1 MNPGR
6 ITVLM
11 LSGVLLVY
19 LLAFVLLPS
28 GAFWITDGGNK
39 FILIQ
44 NMERFGSINID
55 YPARDID
62 PEKRFFPRA
71 DFHFQKVGDNI
82 QSFYPP
88 YYPFLALGAY
98 KLLGINGLMLLSLL
112 SMMVVVYL
120 SVIIADALGVDDRWR
135 WTVPVVALCT
145 PFFFY
150 SQVFWEH
157 AFSMIFSS
165 MAFILILKS
174 GVWENGPARRIRIF
188 MLLAG
193 GLMGFSGIFREES
206 YIFFGAVGLSMLLL
220 RVKFRHLAV
229 FGCAWAA
236 VLCPLWIYQYMAY
249 GHVLGIHAVGYN
261 ALAAQSSAGGIWDRI
276 ILKFSNFYVFL
287 YQFDV
292 TAPPPSKWY
301 MLAALPAILLTFF
314 GICFRNTR
322 TMFVVKSMLAGL
334 YATVSVVLTMLLAGN
349 NDPAI
354 NTLFTKGL
362 IAGSPFLLL
371 PLMFFRDLWR
381 KNIRIRFVL
390 MIAVIFAAVTCL
402 FLNQGVLGVI
412 WGARHFLVLF
422 PLLAPVSVWAARKF
436 AESCTTR
443 FSGYAV
449 LTVAVLFMSS
459 LLIQAI
465 AVRTIYIKK
474 TASNMIMD
482 ALRSA
487 PAAVVATDIHWLNE
501 DCAPLYFE
509 KQFMQ
514 LLSDRDLFDLIA
526 ALKSKGVDKF
536 NLVLSLQPQFRVFT
550 NAGMARFHEYV
561 EITAHREIRPPRAG
575 FMDVI
580 LVECRIRRD

>member
-1 MNPGR
+1 
-6 ITVLM
+6 
-11 LSGVLLVY
+11 
-19 LLAFVLLPS
+19 
-28 GAFWITDGGNK
+28 
-39 FILIQ
+39 
-44 NMERFGSINID
+44 
-55 YPARDID
+55 
-62 PEKRFFPRA
+62 
-71 DFHFQKVGDNI
+71 
-82 QSFYPP
+82 
-88 YYPFLALGAY
+88 
-98 KLLGINGLMLLSLL
+98 
-112 SMMVVVYL
+112 
-120 SVIIADALGVDDRWR
+120 
-135 WTVPVVALCT
+135 
-145 PFFFY
+145 
-150 SQVFWEH
+150 VFWEH

-165 MAFILILKS
+165 IAFILILKS

-188 MLLAG
+188 MFLAG
-193 GLMGFSGIFREES
+193 GLVGFSGIFREES
-206 YIFFGAVGLSMLLL
+206 YIFFGAVGLSMLFL

-261 ALAAQSSAGGIWDRI
+261 ALAAQSPAGGILDRI

-301 MLAALPAILLTFF
+301 MLLALPAVLLTFC
-314 GICFRNTR
+314 GICFRTTR
-322 TMFVVKSMLAGL
+322 LMFVVKSILAGL
-334 YATVSVVLTMLLAGN
+334 CATMSVVLTILLAGN

-354 NTLFTKGL
+354 NTLFTKGF

-371 PLMFFRDLWR
+371 PLMFFHDLWR
-381 KNIRIRFVL
+381 ENIRIRFVL
-390 MIAVIFAAVTCL
+390 MITVIFSLVTCL

-422 PLLAPVSVWAARKF
+422 PLLVPVAILAARKF
-436 AESCTTR
+436 SKSRTTR
-443 FSGYAV
+443 FPGYAV
-449 LTVAVLFMSS
+449 LTVALLFVSS
-459 LLIQAI
+459 LLIQTI

-474 TASNMIMD
+474 NASNMIMD
-482 ALRSA
+482 ALRSM
-487 PAAVVATDIHWLNE
+487 PSAVVATDIYWLNE

-536 NLVLSLQPQFRVFT
+536 NLVLSLQPHFRVFT
-550 NAGMARFHEYV
+550 NAGMARFNKYV
-561 EITAHREIRPPRAG
+561 EIIGHREIRPPHAG

-580 LVECRIRRD
+580 LVECRIRRH